1 MRQIPPPQTRHKI
14 KFPILSL
21 FVCGVGVIG
30 LLTLGIWQV
39 KRLEWKNTLQENLDI
54 AFATNAPASLTRT
67 EFKKLGKNDLK
78 RGSVKGSIDFSKS
91 LFFHGRIQEGK
102 SIIAVVAP
110 VTIPSLNL
118 ILPAEIGCS
127 HNPQISELRSA
138 QNNPIPLKG
147 IIRNPRWSFAT
158 PNNVPERNIWWRLD
172 PQDLKIRWGTPDLEN
187 VVMTIE
193 NTADFSSDWTPCLV
207 EKKLR
212 NDHASYAVFWFTM
225 AFVLSIL
232 WAVRFLRPYLQ
243 SA

>member
-1 MRQIPPPQTRHKI
+1 LRQIPPPETRHKI

-21 FVCGVGVIG
+21 FVCGLGVIG
-30 LLTLGIWQV
+30 LLTLGIWQIN
-39 KRLEWKNTLQENLDI
+39 RLEWKNTLQKNLDI
-54 AFATNAPASLTRT
+54 AFAANPPAALTQT
-67 EFKKLGKNDLK
+67 EFRKLGKNDLK
-78 RGSVKGSIDFSKS
+78 RGVVKGSIDFSKS

-102 SIIAVVAP
+102 SVIAVVAP

-118 ILPAEIGCS
+118 TIPAEIGCS
-127 HNPQISELRSA
+127 YNPQINELRSA
-138 QNNPIPLKG
+138 QNKSILLKG
-147 IIRNPRWSFAT
+147 IIRKPRWSFAT
-158 PNNVPERNIWWRLD
+158 PKNGPAENIWWRLD
-172 PQDLKIRWGTPDLEN
+172 SDDLKIRWGIHDLEN

-193 NTADFSSDWTPCLV
+193 NTADFSSEWAPCLV

-212 NDHASYAVFWFTM
+212 NDHASYAIFWFTM